1 MTDCTEQIELF
12 APVGRR
18 RIEVKFEGGDVTS
31 DAGVLLLRQVD
42 RRIGLLQRVAERLPD
57 PRDPNRCR
65 HSALHLL
72 RQRVYG
78 LCQGYEDLNDHDT
91 WRHDLAFL
99 SWRL

>member
-1 MTDCTEQIELF
+1 MTDCTGQIELF

-18 RIEVKFEGGDVTS
+18 LVEVKFEGGDVTS

-42 RRIGLLQRVAERLPD
+42 RQIGLLQRVAERLYA
-57 PRDPNRCR
+57 PRDQSRCR

-91 WRHDLAFL
+91 
-99 SWRL
+99 